1 MPTLYLS
8 PHPDNF
14 QNHRVLI
21 AARYAPA
28 LPEVVE
34 LPEQGLPPQPPA
46 PCPLPKLPALE
57 SRLGVWVSGPAAVAH
72 LLSPE
77 RLRGQGPAG
86 GALVQQWVSYAEGEI
101 APAACTA
108 AFSALGLAEQSKQV
122 VERAVAE
129 LRRAL
134 AVLDGHL
141 KLRTY
146 LVDEAVT
153 LADVTVACAL
163 LLPYKYVLDPPS
175 RAPYPNVLRWFL
187 TCVNQPQFQAV
198 LGPVKLCEQARG
210 GDTPRPKTQEH
221 VGPAEKGPAVGS
233 APGPGEAPVKSASQL
248 KKEAKKKEKLE
259 KFQQKKEKSQQQ
271 QGEKKVK
278 AEKKEKKDPGVLTY
292 DAPTHPGEK
301 KDVTGPMPDA
311 YSPQY
316 VEAAWYPWWE
326 SQGFFKPEYGRQCV
340 SERNPKGLFM
350 MCIPPPNVT
359 GSLHLGHALTN
370 AIQDALTRWHRMRGE
385 TTLWNPGCDHAGI
398 ATQVVVE
405 KKLWR
410 ERGQTRHDLG
420 REAFVREVW
429 KWKNEKGDRIYHQLK
444 KLGSSMDWDRAC
456 FTMDPKLSCAVQEAF
471 VRLHEEGVIYRS
483 KRLVNWSCTLHSAIS
498 DIEVDKKELPGR
510 TLLPVP
516 GYKDKVEFGV
526 LVSFAYKL
534 EDSEE
539 EVVVATTRVE
549 TMLGDTAVAVHRQD
563 PRYQHLHG
571 KCVLHPFTG
580 RRMPIVCDD
589 FVDMG
594 FGTGAVKITPAHD
607 HNDYEVGQRH
617 GLDCITIIDD
627 SGSLINVPPPFL
639 GMKRFEARG
648 AVLEALK
655 QKGLFKEVKDNPMVV
670 PVCSRSKDVVEPLL
684 KPQWYVR
691 CEGLARGAADAV
703 RRGDLRILPPFHCKT
718 WFQWMDNIRDWCIS
732 RQLWWGHRIPA
743 YFVTVDDPSVPPG
756 EDTDG
761 RYWVSGRSEEEAK
774 DKAAKAF
781 GVTPDKISLRQ
792 DDDVL
797 DTWFSSGL
805 FPFSIFGWPN
815 SSEDLQVFYPGTLLE
830 TGHDILFFWVA
841 RMVMLGLKLTGKLPF
856 REVYLHAVVRDA
868 HGRKMSK
875 SLGNVIDPLDVIS
888 GITLE
893 GLHAQLLESNLE
905 PAEVERARQ
914 GQKSDYPAGI
924 PECGTDALRF
934 ALCAYT
940 SQGRDINLDVNR
952 ILGYR
957 HFCNKLWN
965 ATKFAVRAL
974 GPGFQP
980 PPGPEPG
987 GAESLIDRWILS
999 RLSLAVELSDAG
1011 FRAYD
1016 FPAVTTAVYNF
1027 WLYELCDVYLEC
1039 LKPVFAEGGASAVT
1053 AARSTLYTCLD
1064 AGLRLLAPF
1073 MPFVSEELFQRLP
1086 RRGPHA
1092 PPSICVTPYPS
1103 TEQFCWRDR
1112 GLEGTVEFSLGIV
1125 RAVRSLRADY
1135 NLTRTRADCFLQ
1147 CPDSG
1152 AADAASRCSPY
1163 IRSLSSSGRVRVLGP
1178 GEAPPAG
1185 CAVAVASDKC
1195 TVHLL
1200 LKGLIDAE
1208 KEISKLAGK
1217 QGELQK
1223 QIERL
1228 QERMETPDYGTKV
1241 PPKVQEADAA
1251 KLQQSRTELQKVME
1265 AVETFQRMI

>member
-1 MPTLYLS
+1 
-8 PHPDNF
+8 
-14 QNHRVLI
+14 
-21 AARYAPA
+21 
-28 LPEVVE
+28 
-34 LPEQGLPPQPPA
+34 
-46 PCPLPKLPALE
+46 
-57 SRLGVWVSGPAAVAH
+57 
-72 LLSPE
+72 
-77 RLRGQGPAG
+77 
-86 GALVQQWVSYAEGEI
+86 
-101 APAACTA
+101 
-108 AFSALGLAEQSKQV
+108 
-122 VERAVAE
+122 
-129 LRRAL
+129 
-134 AVLDGHL
+134 
-141 KLRTY
+141 
-146 LVDEAVT
+146 
-153 LADVTVACAL
+153 
-163 LLPYKYVLDPPS
+163 
-175 RAPYPNVLRWFL
+175 
-187 TCVNQPQFQAV
+187 
-198 LGPVKLCEQARG
+198 
-210 GDTPRPKTQEH
+210 
-221 VGPAEKGPAVGS
+221 
-233 APGPGEAPVKSASQL
+233 
-248 KKEAKKKEKLE
+248 
-259 KFQQKKEKSQQQ
+259 
-271 QGEKKVK
+271 
-278 AEKKEKKDPGVLTY
+278 
-292 DAPTHPGEK
+292 
-301 KDVTGPMPDA
+301 
-311 YSPQY
+311 
-316 VEAAWYPWWE
+316 
-326 SQGFFKPEYGRQCV
+326 
-340 SERNPKGLFM
+340 
-350 MCIPPPNVT
+350 
-359 GSLHLGHALTN
+359 
-370 AIQDALTRWHRMRGE
+370 MRGE

-429 KWKNEKGDRIYHQLK
+429 KWKSEKGDRIYHQLK

-456 FTMDPKLSCAVQEAF
+456 FTMDPKLSYAVQEAF
-471 VRLHEEGVIYRS
+471 IRLHEEGVIYRS

-498 DIEVDKKELPGR
+498 DIEV
-510 TLLPVP
+510 
-516 GYKDKVEFGV
+516 Y
-526 LVSFAYKL
+526 
-534 EDSEE
+534 E

-549 TMLGDTAVAVHRQD
+549 TMLGDTAVAVHPQD

-571 KCVLHPFTG
+571 KHVLHPFTG

-617 GLDCITIIDD
+617 GLDCVTIIDD

-781 GVTPDKISLRQ
+781 GVTLDKISLRQ

-815 SSEDLQVFYPGTLLE
+815 ASEDLKVFYPGTLLE

-893 GLHAQLLESNLE
+893 GLHVQLLESNLE

-940 SQGRDINLDVNR
+940 SQGRDINLDVSR

-965 ATKFAVRAL
+965 ATKFAVRGL
-974 GPGFQP
+974 GAGFQP
-980 PPGPEPG
+980 PPGPEPS

-1039 LKPVFAEGGASAVT
+1039 LKPVFAEGGAAAVS
-1053 AARSTLYTCLD
+1053 AARCTLYSCLD
-1064 AGLRLLAPF
+1064 AGLRLLSPF
-1073 MPFVSEELFQRLP
+1073 MPFCL
-1086 RRGPHA
+1086 
-1092 PPSICVTPYPS
+1092 
-1103 TEQFCWRDR
+1103 
-1112 GLEGTVEFSLGIV
+1112 
-1125 RAVRSLRADY
+1125 
-1135 NLTRTRADCFLQ
+1135 
-1147 CPDSG
+1147 DSG
-1152 AADAASRCSPY
+1152 AADAASRCSAY
-1163 IRSLSSSGRVRVLGP
+1163 IRGLSSSGLVRVLGP

-1228 QERMETPDYGTKV
+1228 RERMETPDYGTKV

-1251 KLQQSRTELQKVME
+1251 KLQQSRTELQKVTE